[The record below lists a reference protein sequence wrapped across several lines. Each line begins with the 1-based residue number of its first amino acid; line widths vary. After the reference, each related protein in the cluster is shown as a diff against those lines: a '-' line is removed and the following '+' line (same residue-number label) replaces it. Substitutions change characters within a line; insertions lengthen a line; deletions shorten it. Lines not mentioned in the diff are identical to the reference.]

1 MVDFTLDAKG
11 LKCPM
16 PVLKA
21 KKIIKK
27 MEHGQS
33 LKLIADDIG
42 AKVDIPALLSKTG
55 CSLIE
60 DIKEENGVFTFLIK
74 KD

>member
-1 MVDFTLDAKG
+1 MADYNLDAKG

-16 PVLKA
+16 PVLKT

-27 MEHGQS
+27 MTPGQTMEMIS
-33 LKLIADDIG
+33 DDMG
-42 AKVDIPALLSKTG
+42 AKVDIPPLLNKTG
-55 CSLIE
+55 CSLVE
-60 DIKEENGVFTFLIK
+60 MKEEGGLLTFLIK